1 MSAVSRGAHL
11 ARRPRKQSGIPRRK
25 FLSHHSSL
33 TERKREGE
41 KERENSRVKISCDKM
56 IAKKFDSIVVN
67 ARNCGT
73 KERGLSCK
81 SRLYLGGTRYGYGS
95 LITRDY
101 ET

>member
-33 TERKREGE
+33 TERKRERE
-41 KERENSRVKISCDKM
+41 KEDSCVKILRDK
-56 IAKKFDSIVVN
+56 IAKKFDGIVVN

-73 KERGLSCK
+73 KERDLSCK

-95 LITRDY
+95 LITHDY
-101 ET
+101 EA